1 MSSRL
6 PAHGARLILTGGR
19 VVDPSQNIDE
29 VSDVAIVDGKID
41 SIGRG
46 LAGGHREGSGAGSS
60 GSGKTS
66 GSKRATPDGVADD
79 VQVIDCTGLVISP
92 GFIDVHC
99 HLREPGR
106 EDVETIAT
114 GAAAAA
120 AGGFTAVCAMPNTDP
135 VTDNQAAVGFI
146 IRQAQ
151 RARAARVYPIGAIS
165 VGQKGEALAE
175 FGEMI
180 GAGAVAVS
188 DDGKPVASAH
198 LMRTA
203 LEYARTFGIP
213 VADHCEEPTLARGG
227 AMNEGPTSMRL
238 GLKGIPAEAE
248 EIMAIRDI
256 LLARR
261 TGGHIHLCHMSTRGS
276 VELIAWGKERGI
288 RVTAEVCPH
297 HLSLTEAEVEGYNTN
312 AKMNPPLREPADVE
326 ALQQAVKSGII
337 DVIATDHAPH
347 HYDEKER
354 EFADA
359 PNGIVGLE
367 TALAVNLTWLVKP
380 GIIDLPVLIDKMS
393 CAPARVFGLPGGSL
407 RKGSPAD
414 VTVFDPK
421 AEWTVDATKFRTKG
435 RNTPYQ
441 GRSLTGRVHYTIV
454 DGRVV

>member
-1 MSSRL
+1 VN
-6 PAHGARLILTGGR
+6 ALTLLRGGR
-19 VVDPSQNIDE
+19 VVDPSQGVDE
-29 VSDVAIVDGKID
+29 VADVMIRDGKVDAIGARIGNAPVASD
-41 SIGRG
+41 ASIEV
-46 LAGGHREGSGAGSS
+46 LECA
-60 GSGKTS
+60 
-66 GSKRATPDGVADD
+66 
-79 VQVIDCTGLVISP
+79 GLVVSP

-114 GAAAAA
+114 GARAAA

-146 IRQAQ
+146 VRQGHRAQ
-151 RARAARVYPIGAIS
+151 AARVYPIGAIS
-165 VGQKGEALAE
+165 LGQRGDALAE
-175 FGEMI
+175 FGEMV

-188 DDGKPVASAH
+188 DDGKPVVSAH

-227 AMNEGPTSMRL
+227 AMNEGLVSARL
-238 GLKGIPAEAE
+238 GLQGIPSEAE

-261 TGGHIHLCHMSTRGS
+261 TGGHVHLCHMSTRGS
-276 VELIAWGKERGI
+276 VDLIRWGKQRGI
-288 RVTAEVCPH
+288 RVTAEACPH
-297 HLSLTEAEVEGYNTN
+297 HLSLTEESVTGYNTN
-312 AKMNPPLREPADVE
+312 AKMNPPLRTADDVS
-326 ALQQAVKSGII
+326 ALRDAVRDGTI

-367 TALAVNLTWLVKP
+367 TALAVNVTWLVKP
-380 GIIDLPVLIDKMS
+380 GIIDVATLIDKMS
-393 CAPARVFGLPGGSL
+393 VSPARIFRLPGGTL

-414 VTVFDPK
+414 VTVFDPS
-421 AEWTVDATKFRTKG
+421 ATWTVDASKFVSKG
-435 RNTPYQ
+435 RNSPY
-441 GRSLTGRVHYTIV
+441 GGVSLTGRVHYTLV
-454 DGRVV
+454 DGRVIHRLATG